1 MSEPHGQAESI
12 GVQGLAVQIRRSQPG
27 PLPRLWTTIKRQPV
41 GTLAALILLVMVLA
55 GIFAGVVAPYDPTI
69 QNAQA
74 GLEPPALF
82 GFFSG
87 EAQEG
92 TAHFLGTDA
101 LGRDVYS
108 RLVYGA
114 RISLSVGVAAVLIG
128 TIGGLLM
135 GMISGYRGGRMD
147 MVLQRVADSM
157 QAIPTLILA
166 MLFVAVLGQSLVIT
180 ALAIGITQIPRANRV
195 IRSNVLSVIQEPYVE
210 AAKAMGACEG
220 RIIFQHIMPNVM
232 ATTLI
237 VFSTSIGAAI
247 VTGATLSFLGL
258 AAPPLATW
266 GGMLSRQGRDYM
278 MPAPW
283 LVITPA
289 IALSLT
295 VLAFNFLGDSIRDV
309 LDPRLRGR

>member
-1 MSEPHGQAESI
+1 
-12 GVQGLAVQIRRSQPG
+12 
-27 PLPRLWTTIKRQPV
+27 
-41 GTLAALILLVMVLA
+41 
-55 GIFAGVVAPYDPTI
+55 
-69 QNAQA
+69 
-74 GLEPPALF
+74 
-82 GFFSG
+82 
-87 EAQEG
+87 
-92 TAHFLGTDA
+92 
-101 LGRDVYS
+101 
-108 RLVYGA
+108 
-114 RISLSVGVAAVLIG
+114 
-128 TIGGLLM
+128 M